1 MVVQWPIPNFLA
13 QTGCHIFLPVV
24 LCVRTELRNS
34 KFTVRT
40 FLGIRQPPS
49 QMPQTKQSAKLL
61 DLSRE
66 FYLSVNVG
74 TVFLCLVM
82 SKREIKRS
90 LILNCHKII
99 AGFFCGI
106 FLENWQDNFTSQ
118 RFIILHMEF
127 TIVPYCTTSFSGCS
141 RSIARIFQK
150 EEGGGGVT
158 LCQTKGTHRIVVF
171 LPPEYCRL
179 FA

>member
-1 MVVQWPIPNFLA
+1 MKGWTNVWSFSDQYQIFSHRRVAIFSYQWCSA
-13 QTGCHIFLPVV
+13 CA
-24 LCVRTELRNS
+24 RNS
-34 KFTVRT
+34 AIVNLVGT

-90 LILNCHKII
+90 LILKCHKII

-106 FLENWQDNFTSQ
+106 FLENWQDNSTSQ

-141 RSIARIFQK
+141 TSVARIFQK
-150 EEGGGGVT
+150 EGGGGGHTVSN
-158 LCQTKGTHRIVVF
+158 KGYSPDCGVF
-171 LPPEYCRL
+171 
-179 FA
+179 AT